1 MIEHK
6 TKTYIR
12 RIIKTVLWIFVG
24 ILGLIILT
32 VAALQFHAVQRYIVQ
47 KAVSSISEKTHTR
60 IEIGSVEIAFTHSIV
75 LQNIFIES
83 RQRDTLLFV
92 QTLAADVNLLGLFSH
107 EIKLTNIRIDSLT
120 AHIARSLQDSSFN
133 FDFILQAFSPN
144 STTADIHPDTSA
156 TPGWKI
162 RFGRLNLYSIRGT
175 YDDEVNGLNIRLH
188 LGTLEA
194 SIDKFDLTKKHYYID
209 ELSLANTTASA
220 LQTKE
225 SPPHESKSA
234 DVDFV
239 IGALSLTKLHLKYEN
254 TVTRESYNVNL
265 GTSNLVAEKI
275 DLPSHRI
282 TIKKFLLENT
292 NVVVVQPVTKEN
304 KTEKSDAAVL
314 PWVINLDQLILGN
327 NNAQYDVEGTATAKG
342 VDPNH
347 LRLSG
352 LTMRAE
358 NIYFSENRMKADI
371 HHTSFR
377 EHSGLDVRELSGGF
391 ILDSLHAQLTNFT
404 VETATS
410 RVHQNILFSYSSLSA
425 LKNFPGSV
433 KVKATI
439 DDSHAAISD
448 LLLFLPS
455 LPFKSTPGASINF
468 SSQLSGLV
476 GDVRIDAFRVAVG
489 DSTTIDL
496 TGSIR
501 GLPEVDTA
509 HYDINL
515 RLFTSGRKDIQTLV
529 ADTLLPQNIVLP
541 ASIRLSGN
549 FNGTVKNFSASS
561 VITTSIGNVKGNV
574 AMNSPQ
580 SSSSKANRW
589 NAEVIVEEFNI
600 GSLLNDPETFG
611 QVSLKASAA
620 GTGLTKDDIE
630 AQLDIQ
636 VDKAVLNGYP
646 YRRLS
651 LHGTASPKMFDGKAE
666 IQDSNIAFTFNGT
679 VNTSE
684 ENPTFKFI
692 LDLKG
697 ADLHRLNL
705 TPDDIRLAG
714 SVSSDLTGRDIN
726 NINGT
731 IDVRNV
737 VIIKNRKRYGIDS
750 LVCTSVNKEG
760 QAHIGI
766 ESTIFAAQFDG
777 SIAVGDLPETLN
789 EYFENYFT
797 LHGKQHSRNLKAQ
810 SFTFH
815 ISLRDPTALTDIL
828 IPEIHHLSAGT
839 IEGKYN
845 SDKKDLSVNINISRV
860 DYNDFT
866 IDSVN
871 VGVTSDADVL
881 QATLKV
887 GSVSDSTFRVTNLQ
901 VVGKA
906 GHDRIEVA
914 LQSTRNDGF
923 KKILLAGEFHSV
935 PEGYKFQLN
944 KDGVVFQNI
953 PWDVSSDNYL
963 LFGKNQ
969 FIAHNVVLR
978 NAGQSISLN
987 SADEKNQR
995 SPLKVEFNNFNLAT
1009 VSQAVERDSG
1019 MLGGILTGNVVL
1031 QNLEKR
1037 SAFTSDLTIKDFSFG
1052 QMLIGDIALR
1062 ANNQTENVYEVS
1074 MNVSGNGNQIALQGR
1089 YRSEEGTSGLDLQC
1103 DFTKVNLA
1111 SIEPFTFGNVQRLSG
1126 TMTGKLQINGTTKKP
1141 SMSGELNFINT
1152 AFVLP
1157 FLDTYQHL
1165 NNGKI
1170 DIDAQGVEF
1179 RSFDFV
1185 DTLGN
1190 KASLSGRLFTEDF
1203 RNYKYDF
1210 RLHTDK
1216 FLLLNKPASRDA
1228 LYYGTVILDSDIS
1241 VKGDQSRPIVTMQA
1255 ELDKGTNLALVMPES
1270 ELAVEERRGIVRFV
1284 DTKTLPNSILSRQN
1298 VIPDRDTTEAK
1309 LLSFLSMD
1317 LTSNIIVNKDSKL
1330 RILIDPVA
1338 GDSLVIQGVATLSF
1352 AIDPSG
1358 KLTLTGRYEI
1368 LKGSY
1373 QLSFEGLIKREFA
1386 IEEGSSL
1393 TWLGSPYEA
1402 DVDIT
1407 AMYTVKTAVLDLI
1420 QDQLAGIS
1428 QEERNKYKQEIPI
1441 QVYLMMKGKLLKP
1454 DIHFKLDIPSD
1465 QRGVLN
1471 GTVYA
1476 KINELNGQ
1484 ESELNKQVFALLV
1497 LGRFVSENPL
1507 TSAVGNEGLSDYAR
1521 SSVSQILSAQL
1532 NHLSEQYLAGASLN
1546 VGLESYQDYSSGTA
1560 EGRTQLKLALSKQL
1574 FSERVTVQVGG
1585 DVDLE
1590 GRRSQENSLNNF
1602 AGDLKV
1608 LYKLTEDGRWQLQV
1622 FRQNT
1627 YEGVIDGD
1635 ITKTGAGVVFTIDFE
1650 KLFGITLKPNPD
1662 REVK

>member
-1 MIEHK
+1 
-6 TKTYIR
+6 
-12 RIIKTVLWIFVG
+12 
-24 ILGLIILT
+24 
-32 VAALQFHAVQRYIVQ
+32 
-47 KAVSSISEKTHTR
+47 
-60 IEIGSVEIAFTHSIV
+60 
-75 LQNIFIES
+75 
-83 RQRDTLLFV
+83 
-92 QTLAADVNLLGLFSH
+92 
-107 EIKLTNIRIDSLT
+107 
-120 AHIARSLQDSSFN
+120 
-133 FDFILQAFSPN
+133 
-144 STTADIHPDTSA
+144 
-156 TPGWKI
+156 
-162 RFGRLNLYSIRGT
+162 
-175 YDDEVNGLNIRLH
+175 
-188 LGTLEA
+188 
-194 SIDKFDLTKKHYYID
+194 
-209 ELSLANTTASA
+209 
-220 LQTKE
+220 
-225 SPPHESKSA
+225 
-234 DVDFV
+234 
-239 IGALSLTKLHLKYEN
+239 
-254 TVTRESYNVNL
+254 
-265 GTSNLVAEKI
+265 
-275 DLPSHRI
+275 
-282 TIKKFLLENT
+282 
-292 NVVVVQPVTKEN
+292 
-304 KTEKSDAAVL
+304 
-314 PWVINLDQLILGN
+314 
-327 NNAQYDVEGTATAKG
+327 
-342 VDPNH
+342 
-347 LRLSG
+347 
-352 LTMRAE
+352 
-358 NIYFSENRMKADI
+358 
-371 HHTSFR
+371 
-377 EHSGLDVRELSGGF
+377 
-391 ILDSLHAQLTNFT
+391 
-404 VETATS
+404 
-410 RVHQNILFSYSSLSA
+410 
-425 LKNFPGSV
+425 
-433 KVKATI
+433 
-439 DDSHAAISD
+439 
-448 LLLFLPS
+448 
-455 LPFKSTPGASINF
+455 
-468 SSQLSGLV
+468 
-476 GDVRIDAFRVAVG
+476 
-489 DSTTIDL
+489 
-496 TGSIR
+496 
-501 GLPEVDTA
+501 
-509 HYDINL
+509 
-515 RLFTSGRKDIQTLV
+515 
-529 ADTLLPQNIVLP
+529 
-541 ASIRLSGN
+541 
-549 FNGTVKNFSASS
+549 
-561 VITTSIGNVKGNV
+561 
-574 AMNSPQ
+574 
-580 SSSSKANRW
+580 
-589 NAEVIVEEFNI
+589 
-600 GSLLNDPETFG
+600 
-611 QVSLKASAA
+611 
-620 GTGLTKDDIE
+620 
-630 AQLDIQ
+630 
-636 VDKAVLNGYP
+636 
-646 YRRLS
+646 
-651 LHGTASPKMFDGKAE
+651 
-666 IQDSNIAFTFNGT
+666 
-679 VNTSE
+679 
-684 ENPTFKFI
+684 
-692 LDLKG
+692 
-697 ADLHRLNL
+697 
-705 TPDDIRLAG
+705 
-714 SVSSDLTGRDIN
+714 
-726 NINGT
+726 
-731 IDVRNV
+731 
-737 VIIKNRKRYGIDS
+737 
-750 LVCTSVNKEG
+750 
-760 QAHIGI
+760 
-766 ESTIFAAQFDG
+766 
-777 SIAVGDLPETLN
+777 
-789 EYFENYFT
+789 
-797 LHGKQHSRNLKAQ
+797 
-810 SFTFH
+810 
-815 ISLRDPTALTDIL
+815 LRDPTALTDLL
-828 IPEIHHLSAGT
+828 IPEVHQLSVGT
-839 IEGKYN
+839 IEGNYN
-845 SDKKDLSVNINISRV
+845 SDKKNLSVNINIPRV
-860 DYNDFT
+860 DYNEFK
-866 IDSVN
+866 IDSLN
-871 VGVTSDADVL
+871 LIVTSDADVL
-881 QATLKV
+881 KAKLNV
-887 GSVSDSTFRVTNLQ
+887 VSIADSTLRMTNLQ
-901 VVGKA
+901 FAGNA
-906 GHDRIEVA
+906 GHDSIEVA

-978 NAGQSISLN
+978 NAGQSLSLN

-1009 VSQAVERDSG
+1009 VSQVVERDSG

-1037 SAFTSDLTIKDFSFG
+1037 RAFTSDLTMKDFSFG
-1052 QMLIGDIALR
+1052 QKLIGDVALR
-1062 ANNQTENVYEVS
+1062 ADNQTENVYEVH
-1074 MNVSGNGNQIALQGR
+1074 MNVSGNGNQIALQGK
-1089 YRSEEGTSGLDLQC
+1089 YRSEEGTSGLDLIC

-1126 TMTGKLQINGTTKKP
+1126 TMTGRLQINGTTKKP
-1141 SMSGELNFINT
+1141 SISGELNFANT

-1170 DIDAQGVEF
+1170 VVDAQGIEF
-1179 RSFDFV
+1179 RSFDLV

-1190 KASLSGRLFTEDF
+1190 KASLSGHLFTEDF

-1210 RLHTDK
+1210 RMHTDK

-1228 LYYGTVILDSDIS
+1228 LYYGTVVLDSDIS
-1241 VKGDQSRPIVTMQA
+1241 VKGDQNRPIVTMQA

-1284 DTKTLPNSILSRQN
+1284 DTKTPQNSIMSRQN
-1298 VIPDRDTTEAK
+1298 LVPDRDTTEAK
-1309 LLSFLSMD
+1309 LVSLLSMD

-1338 GDSLVIQGVATLSF
+1338 GDSLVIQGEATVSF

-1407 AMYTVKTAVLDLI
+1407 AMYTVKTAVLDLV

-1454 DIHFKLDIPSD
+1454 DIHFKLDLPSD

-1507 TSAVGNEGLSDYAR
+1507 ASAVGNEGLSDYAR

-1590 GRRSQENSLNNF
+1590 GRRSQENSLNTF

>member
-1 MIEHK
+1 M
-6 TKTYIR
+6 YVR
-12 RIIKTVLWIFVG
+12 RIIKTVLWIVAG
-24 ILGLIILT
+24 ILGLIVLA
-32 VAALQFHAVQRYIVQ
+32 VVALQFPLVQRTIVQ
-47 KAVSSISEKTHTR
+47 KALSSISEETHTR
-60 IEIGSVEIAFTHSIV
+60 IEVGSVNIFITNSIV
-75 LQNIFIES
+75 LHNIFIES
-83 RQRDTLLFV
+83 RQRDTLLSI
-92 QTLAADVNLLGLFSH
+92 QTLTADVNLLGFFSND
-107 EIKLTNIRIDSLT
+107 IKLNNVRIDSLT
-120 AHIARSLQDSSFN
+120 AHITRTLPDSSFN
-133 FDFILQAFSPN
+133 FDFILNAISPHPA
-144 STTADIHPDTSA
+144 TANINPDTISGS
-156 TPGWKI
+156 GWKI
-162 RFGRLNLYSIRGT
+162 RFGRLSLNGVHGT
-175 YDDEVNGLNIRLH
+175 YDDEVSGLNLRLQ
-188 LGTLEA
+188 LGTLDA
-194 SIDKFDLTKKHYYID
+194 SLNNFDIEKKQFRVD
-209 ELSLANTTASA
+209 ELSLANTIASVI
-220 LQTKE
+220 QTKE
-225 SPPHESKSA
+225 SPPDESKSA
-234 DVDFV
+234 DIDLGV
-239 IGALSLTKLHLKYEN
+239 GALSLTKVYFVYEN
-254 TVTRESYNVNL
+254 TVTRERYGVDL
-265 GTSNLVAEKI
+265 GTSTLLAEKI
-275 DLPSHRI
+275 DIPSHHVAL
-282 TIKKFLLENT
+282 KKFLLENT
-292 NVVVVQPVTKEN
+292 NIVVVQPNRKEN
-304 KTEKSDAAVL
+304 KIEKSDATVL
-314 PWVINLDQLILGN
+314 PWVISLDQLILSGN
-327 NNAQYDVEGTATAKG
+327 SVQYDVQDAARTKG

-347 LRLSG
+347 LRLDG

-377 EHSGLDVRELSGGF
+377 EHSGLDVRELSGGLL
-391 ILDSLHAQLTNFT
+391 LDSLHAQLTNFM
-404 VETATS
+404 VETAVS
-410 RVHQNILFSYSSLSA
+410 RIRQNIILGYSSLA
-425 LKNFPGSV
+425 ELKNLQGTV
-433 KVKATI
+433 KVKVTI
-439 DDSHAAISD
+439 GDSYLAISD
-448 LLLFLPS
+448 LLFFQPS
-455 LPFKSTPGASINF
+455 LPIKNTPGLLIRF
-468 SSQLSGLV
+468 TSQLSGLV
-476 GDVRIDAFRVAVG
+476 GDLQVEEFRATVG

-501 GLPEVDTA
+501 GLPEIETA
-509 HYDINL
+509 HYDVNL
-515 RLFTSGRKDIQTLV
+515 HRFSSGRTDIQAIIV
-529 ADTLLPQNIVLP
+529 DTLLPKDIVIP
-541 ASIRLSGN
+541 ATMSVSGN
-549 FNGTVKNFSASS
+549 FKGTLKNFSTSS
-561 VITTSIGNVKGNV
+561 IIETSFGSVKGNV
-574 AMNSPQ
+574 ELNSGGGTNLKT
-580 SSSSKANRW
+580 SRWKAD
-589 NAEVIVEEFNI
+589 VIVEEFNI

-611 QVSLKASAA
+611 PVSLKASAV
-620 GTGLTKDDIE
+620 GTGLNKDDIE
-630 AQLDIQ
+630 AQLNVQ
-636 VDKAVLNGYP
+636 VDKAVVNGYP

-651 LHGTASPKMFDGKAE
+651 IIGTASPKMFEGKAE
-666 IQDSNIAFTFNGT
+666 IQDSNIAFIFNGT
-679 VNTSE
+679 VNAGE
-684 ENPTFKFI
+684 NNPTYKFTF
-692 LDLKG
+692 DLKG
-697 ADLHRLNL
+697 ADLHQLNF
-705 TPDDIRLAG
+705 TPDDIRMAG
-714 SVSSDLTGRDIN
+714 SVTSDLTGQDIN
-726 NINGT
+726 DINGT

-737 VIIKNRKRYGIDS
+737 VIIKNRDRYSIDS

-766 ESTIFAAQFDG
+766 ESTIFSAQFDG
-777 SIAVGDLPETLN
+777 TIAAGDLPEVLKEHFTQ
-789 EYFENYFT
+789 YFN
-797 LHGKQHSRNLKAQ
+797 LHGERHRKNLKAQ
-810 SFTFH
+810 AFTFH
-815 ISLRDPTALTDIL
+815 ITLHDPTALTDL
-828 IPEIHHLSAGT
+828 LVPELHQLSAGT
-839 IEGKYN
+839 ITGNYN
-845 SDKKDLSVNINISRV
+845 SDKKNLNVNINIPRV
-860 DYNDFT
+860 DYNDFK
-866 IDSVN
+866 IDSLN
-871 VGVTSDADVL
+871 LIVTSDADL
-881 QATLKV
+881 LKAKLNV
-887 GSVSDSTFRVTNLQ
+887 VSITDSTFRVTNLQ
-901 VVGKA
+901 FAGNA
-906 GHDRIEVA
+906 GHDSIEVV

-935 PEGYKFQLN
+935 PEGYKLQLN
-944 KDGVVFQNI
+944 KDGVVFQNQ
-953 PWDVSSDNYL
+953 PWDVSFDNYL

-978 NAGQSISLN
+978 NAGQSLSLN
-987 SADEKNQR
+987 STDEKSQR

-1009 VSQAVERDSG
+1009 ISQVVERDSG

-1037 SAFTSDLTIKDFSFG
+1037 KAFTSDLTIRDFSFG
-1052 QMLIGDIALR
+1052 QKLIGDVVLR
-1062 ANNQTENVYEVS
+1062 ANNQTENVYEVN
-1074 MNVSGNGNQIALQGR
+1074 MDITGNGNQIAMQGK
-1089 YRSEEGTSGLDLQC
+1089 YRSEEGTSGLDLMC

-1126 TMTGKLQINGTTKKP
+1126 TMTGGLHVTGTTKKP

-1170 DIDAQGVEF
+1170 DIDARGVEF
-1179 RSFDFV
+1179 RSFDLV

-1190 KASLSGRLFTEDF
+1190 KASLSGHLFTEDF

-1210 RLHTDK
+1210 RMHTDK

-1228 LYYGTVILDSDIS
+1228 LYYGTVVLDSDIS

-1284 DTKTLPNSILSRQN
+1284 DTKTPPNSIMSRQA
-1298 VIPDRDTTEAK
+1298 VMSDRDTTEEK
-1309 LLSFLSMD
+1309 LLSLLSMD
-1317 LTSNIIVNKDSKL
+1317 LTSNITVNKESKL
-1330 RILIDPVA
+1330 RILIDPIA
-1338 GDSLVIQGVATLSF
+1338 GDSLVIQGEATLSF

-1407 AMYTVKTAVLDLI
+1407 AMYTVKTAVLDLV

-1441 QVYLMMKGKLLKP
+1441 QVYLIMKGKLLKP
-1454 DIHFKLDIPSD
+1454 DIHFKLDLPSD

-1507 TSAVGNEGLSDYAR
+1507 ASAVGNEGISDYAR

-1532 NHLSEQYLAGASLN
+1532 NHLSEQYLAGANLN

-1602 AGDLKV
+1602 GGDLKV
-1608 LYKLTEDGRWQLQV
+1608 LYKLTEDGHWQLQV

-1650 KLFGITLKPNPD
+1650 KLLGITLKPD
-1662 REVK
+1662 SDKEVK